1 MLTDGK
7 MTKKEFNEIVR
18 LVWKEEK
25 YERENMKLMM
35 TIPLNY
41 VMNSTSPNGNGL
53 YDMSH
58 VVDGDHEDD
67 EGKCSKR
74 RSSSCNYRQSN
85 FY

>member
-1 MLTDGK
+1 

-67 EGKCSKR
+67 DRIGGAGDLAWSVVGQGAATGR
-74 RSSSCNYRQSN
+74 RDLV
-85 FY
+85 